1 MGFATYLEMIR
12 AQEKDRTALVLNGV
26 SYTYGELAELSME
39 RSRDFSVFP
48 EKERIHVIKRKMI
61 LDQLLEF
68 LACGE
73 NGRVPLLL
81 PYDSKM
87 VPKEID
93 VPVGAVMA
101 FATSG
106 TSGEPKIFFRTLKS
120 WYDYFPVQNRIFH
133 IEKDSRI
140 FVQGSLA
147 FTGNLNI
154 YLAQFSVGAAVIAED
169 RFLPR
174 HWAEVIE
181 QEQADKIYL
190 IPSKLMC
197 LPKILKRKNERVTT
211 ILSGSQSLGKQEAE
225 ILKQYYPM
233 AEIILYY
240 GASELSYLTY
250 VTDRQMTENKNLVG
264 KPFPGVQVFVKNGE
278 IYVNTDY
285 HAIGISCP
293 YSLSDRGYLD
303 GNGNLYFCGR
313 GEDVVEIHGRK
324 IFLLRIE
331 NALNSLEEVKEA
343 AVLAV
348 ENGKKKEITAFLCME
363 EGKSG
368 CLEQGGIREK
378 MKAFLSDYELPD
390 KIIIV
395 PEIPKNE
402 SGKADKQK
410 LKEELIIVKPVRK
423 LW

>member
-1 MGFATYLEMIR
+1 MGQITTYLEMIK
-12 AQEKDRTALVLNGV
+12 AQKQDRTALVLNGI
-26 SYTYGELAELSME
+26 SYTYGKLAELSLE
-39 RSRDFSVFP
+39 RSRDLSVFP
-48 EKERIHVIKRKMI
+48 EKGQGKRKLHVIKKEKI

-73 NGRVPLLL
+73 NQRVPLVL
-81 PYDSKM
+81 PFDSKIS
-87 VPKEID
+87 PKET
-93 VPVGAVMA
+93 VAPESACMA

-106 TSGEPKIFFRTLKS
+106 TSGEPKIFFRTLES
-120 WYDYFPVQNRIFH
+120 WYEYFPVQNRIFH

-169 RFLPR
+169 RFLPK

-197 LPKILKRKNERVTT
+197 LPKILKRKNERVAT
-211 ILSGSQSLGKQEAE
+211 ILSGSQSLGKKEAE
-225 ILKQYYPM
+225 TLKQYYPK
-233 AEIILYY
+233 AEIMLYY

-250 VTDRQMTENKNLVG
+250 VTDRQMTEEKNLVG
-264 KPFPGVQVFVKNGE
+264 KPFPGIHIFVKNGE
-278 IYVNTDY
+278 IYVDTDY

-293 YSLSDRGYLD
+293 YSLSDRGYFD
-303 GNGNLYFCGR
+303 ESGNLYFCGR

-331 NALNSLEEVKEA
+331 NILNSLDKVDEA

-348 ENGKKKEITAFLCME
+348 EKGNKKEITAFLCM
-363 EGKSG
+363 KKKASG
-368 CLEQGGIREK
+368 CLEQNKIKEK
-378 MKAFLSDYELPD
+378 LRAFLADFELPD
-390 KIIIV
+390 KIVIV
-395 PEIPKNE
+395 PEIPKKEN
-402 SGKADKQK
+402 GKTDKQK
-410 LKEELIIVKPVRK
+410 LKEGLGY
-423 LW
+423 